1 MVMALDKEPCAE
13 PNSLIFSL
21 NSLTLALLGQHSLA
35 PNVGADS
42 EPATMPTW
50 EAIRLASVAHSPW
63 PTLLNPLGSA
73 RLNLAH
79 LSPDIKPS
87 IRRTPVDHSLWL
99 GQFGSAH
106 LDRLRCLN
114 LLRSVDMVP
123 STWFGPP
130 WIGSHGSVLFPNHS
144 PDPLGSANL
153 AQLILNSAISA
164 ISHPQRLRST
174 RLGSLGSV
182 ATWFSPTGAAH

>member
-21 NSLTLALLGQHSLA
+21 NSLTLALLGQHYLA

-73 RLNLAH
+73 RLTLAH

-87 IRRTPVDHSLWL
+87 IRRIPVDHSLIL
-99 GQFGSAH
+99 GSLLLGSLGSALADRPSQLGH
-106 LDRLRCLN
+106 LVSANLDR
-114 LLRSVDMVP
+114 P
-123 STWFGPP
+123 I
-130 WIGSHGSVLFPNHS
+130 WIGSHGSVLFPRPTHS
-144 PDPLGSANL
+144 DQPTLRNL
-153 AQLILNSAISA
+153 
-164 ISHPQRLRST
+164 
-174 RLGSLGSV
+174 
-182 ATWFSPTGAAH
+182 F